1 MLTKPLM
8 KPTLAELYTFPIQP
22 QAPEAV
28 KAGGGGITAAVVDAG
43 VVVAVGEAG
52 DAGEAGEAGAPGAP
66 GTAWASLFNIFR
78 RNFRG
83 SMYN

>member
-1 MLTKPLM
+1 M
-8 KPTLAELYTFPIQP
+8 KPTLAELYTLPIHP

-28 KAGGGGITAAVVDAG
+28 KAGGGGITAAVVDVGLVVEAG
-43 VVVAVGEAG
+43 DVG

-66 GTAWASLFNIFR
+66 GTAWANLFSIFR

-83 SMYN
+83 SIN

>member
-1 MLTKPLM
+1 LNNFTSSSI
-8 KPTLAELYTFPIQP
+8 KPTLAELYTLPIQP

-28 KAGGGGITAAVVDAG
+28 KAGGGGIMAAWVEDG
-43 VVVAVGEAG
+43 VVGALGEVGDVGEAG
-52 DAGEAGEAGAPGAP
+52 DAGEP

-83 SMYN
+83 NIN